1 LAFLL
6 HLLLSFAFHKE
17 KTMQTRW
24 LGILAVSALV
34 GSFDGI
40 ATASPPD
47 IDEVPLTLSGCVV
60 AGEARDSYLL
70 TNVVVEGATMAPPHA
85 FYRFNT
91 TTGLKH
97 YVGRRVEVK
106 GKADLTDV
114 DTGKVKVRTDDGK
127 VTTEVSSERRAVAA
141 DKAWF
146 GSIGAMKVDAD
157 VATYKFSVDSVKPL
171 AGNCAHADTAR

>member
-17 KTMQTRW
+17 KTMKTRW

-34 GSFDGI
+34 GSSDGTV
-40 ATASPPD
+40 TAAPLD
-47 IDEVPLTLSGCVV
+47 MDEVPLSLSGCVV
-60 AGEARDSYLL
+60 AGEASDSYLL
-70 TNVVVEGATMAPPHA
+70 TNVVVEGTTLAPPHA

-91 TTGLKH
+91 TKGLKD

-114 DTGKVKVRTDDGK
+114 DKGKVKVRSDDGK
-127 VTTEVSSERRAVAA
+127 MKTEVSSERRTVAA

-146 GSIGAMKVDAD
+146 GSMGAMKVDAD

-171 AGNCAHADTAR
+171 AGNCADAHTAR